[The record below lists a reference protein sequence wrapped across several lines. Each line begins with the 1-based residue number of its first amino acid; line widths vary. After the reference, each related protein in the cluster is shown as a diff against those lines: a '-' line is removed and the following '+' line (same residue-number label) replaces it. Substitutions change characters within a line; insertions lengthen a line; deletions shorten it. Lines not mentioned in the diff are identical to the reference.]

1 MKKRLDTTLRFA
13 IILYTII
20 CFAGIYAAQK
30 DLNREIW
37 ELINLLALNTCRYD
51 SVLGAVCWT
60 KYYQFIPLALLIIIR
75 YVVYGKTYQK

>member
-1 MKKRLDTTLRFA
+1 MKERLDITLRYSIF
-13 IILYTII
+13 IYTII

-37 ELINLLALNTCRYD
+37 ELINLLAINTCRYD